1 MSGRLPAAP
10 RLTSSALPA
19 DAPVPQAPGLTAAG
33 SGAPQML
40 TLADR
45 FDAML
50 ERRSRRDDA
59 AAADQAAEAGRQ
71 AGAETP
77 GAQMEGGGD
86 IYRSAFNRAALESGG
101 RRIEITARTELDRIA
116 RENPADPVA
125 FETAAAS
132 YRDGL
137 LQGLP
142 QNFHAIVGPSID
154 ALALPYARGIRDQ
167 QNRAVADER
176 LATFNAAL
184 PLRLA
189 ALERAGLAGS
199 TRDMDREERLLV
211 EDLVAL
217 GPRSAFTFGG
227 VEYPADPTRAGALSL
242 VQMAEAQGRARDVGT
257 FAAARHMF
265 AQSPRTEAWIA
276 QFETKVER
284 GEVPGLAPTQG
295 RRIADEFRRDLAQER
310 SARNEGQ
317 RAARAALA
325 PRIDAD
331 RAAIADSGRP
341 VSSITDA
348 ELVAAG
354 YDPTTY
360 RAEERT
366 RVAAWQ
372 ATTDLATMTDP
383 QAATELAERFAPGT
397 ALFAADPQTALRV
410 RDLARGRGAAIQSAE
425 LDRRVA
431 DRQAMAIGA
440 ATTATQRAATLP
452 ANWRPH
458 VATGAAAHGVPEFL
472 LAALIGQESRG
483 RTGQVSPAGARGIA
497 QVMPDTGANPGFGV
511 PALPADA
518 VDDPSKAIPWAAQ
531 YLSAL
536 RREFGGDWELALMA
550 YNWGPGN
557 VQRWVDGG
565 RRGAVPQETR
575 DYVRTLLPAA
585 AGDPRQV
592 QAAGV
597 VTREEAS
604 AAGRAPEWA
613 DQVNARAAEE
623 VRTAALRTRALTATP
638 EEQQQIAAELAVT
651 GDMAAE
657 NARAMAAVAQALEQ
671 RQQAI
676 TRDAAAYAISASP
689 TLQGLGQRLA
699 AGDAAALPPL
709 LEGIAAEQER
719 QGVPQQLRRILPKE
733 TAQAIVA
740 RVTGAASDPE
750 RLVTLGGVLAPVGD
764 PAQRTQLVT
773 ALRAEGLPEHLA
785 IGARLLRERGPALAT
800 RITSELATDP
810 AKIGLD
816 TSQRNSART
825 TVASTFADSDRLGGL
840 RVAQAQATGSGAFLA
855 VGGQERDALERISL
869 ARAAAAG
876 GSLSSSAAREAY
888 EQLFGGRVVVNRDS
902 DGVLVSAPA
911 GTDPDRLAVE
921 AAAGARP
928 EDAAALRAAFR
939 NRMVWVDE
947 GAGRF
952 ALYARGGAA
961 PLQGSD
967 GQPIVATPEQALA
980 AAPPD
985 APAGTYLREQQ
996 RGQQRAGQRMG
1007 REAREFE
1014 QQRRTP

>member
-19 DAPVPQAPGLTAAG
+19 DAPVPQAPGLSAAG

-40 TLADR
+40 SLADR

-59 AAADQAAEAGRQ
+59 AAVDQAAEAGRQ

-77 GAQMEGGGD
+77 GAQMDGGGD
-86 IYRSAFNRAALESGG
+86 LYRSAFNRAALESGG

-125 FETAAAS
+125 FETAATS

-199 TRDMDREERLLV
+199 PRDMDREERLLV

-217 GPRSAFTFGG
+217 GPRQAFTFGG

-242 VQMAEAQGRARDVGT
+242 VQIAEAQGRARDVGT
-257 FAAARHMF
+257 MATARHMF
-265 AQSPRTEAWIA
+265 AQGPRTEAWIA
-276 QFETKVER
+276 EFETKVEK
-284 GEVPGLAPTQG
+284 GEIPGLAPAQG

-331 RAAIADSGRP
+331 KAAIADSGRP
-341 VSSITDA
+341 IGNITDS

-366 RVAAWQ
+366 RVAAWH

-452 ANWRPH
+452 AAWRPH
-458 VATGAAAHGVPEFL
+458 VATGAAAHNVPEFL

-497 QVMPDTGANPGFGV
+497 QVMPASGANPGFGV

-592 QAAGV
+592 QPAGV

-657 NARAMAAVAQALEQ
+657 NARAATAWREALDQ
-671 RQQAI
+671 RQRWIAQDPAGF
-676 TRDAAAYAISASP
+676 AMSASP
-689 TLQGLGQRLA
+689 TLQALGQQLA
-699 AGDAAALPPL
+699 GGDVAALPAL
-709 LEGIAAEQER
+709 LDGIAAEQAR
-719 QGVPQQLRRILPKE
+719 QGIPANQRRALPKSIAE
-733 TAQAIVA
+733 PLLASIADAPDAATALDRLTALTAAAGVQRLPQVLSGLTLSGAAQGERREAILMAAAASQRDNALARTILRGAFLLRDNPAPGLSATRIQPDADSVLGAAFAEMPQAQSAAVAAARAVYAAEAHAAGTLGAAYDSSRFKAALA
-740 RVTGAASDPE
+740 RVVPLADYNGSRVVLPPGVDADRFATLMDRLPADALAGARAADGRPFTAEMAARSGT
-750 RLVTLGGVLAPVGD
+750 RLLTVGPGRYMVDWNGFQVLAPDGSRFVLDLGD
-764 PAQRTQLVT
+764 RSPAAQGRPG
-773 ALRAEGLPEHLA
+773 RAP
-785 IGARLLRERGPALAT
+785 ERGSP
-800 RITSELATDP
+800 
-810 AKIGLD
+810 
-816 TSQRNSART
+816 
-825 TVASTFADSDRLGGL
+825 
-840 RVAQAQATGSGAFLA
+840 
-855 VGGQERDALERISL
+855 
-869 ARAAAAG
+869 AAAVRRIEGWA
-876 GSLSSSAAREAY
+876 
-888 EQLFGGRVVVNRDS
+888 
-902 DGVLVSAPA
+902 
-911 GTDPDRLAVE
+911 
-921 AAAGARP
+921 
-928 EDAAALRAAFR
+928 
-939 NRMVWVDE
+939 DE
-947 GAGRF
+947 
-952 ALYARGGAA
+952 
-961 PLQGSD
+961 
-967 GQPIVATPEQALA
+967 
-980 AAPPD
+980 
-985 APAGTYLREQQ
+985 
-996 RGQQRAGQRMG
+996 
-1007 REAREFE
+1007 
-1014 QQRRTP
+1014 